1 MLVTVNLGVYYGQ
14 VSTPTRNRRE
24 AILHAAATLFAA
36 HGYHGTSLEEI
47 GGAVGVSG
55 PAIYR
60 HFAGKEALLTE
71 MLLGISS
78 SLWEGGGAVVTAA
91 RSPEEALDALLDAHI
106 TFALDQPAL
115 IVLHDRE
122 LANLPERPQ
131 RQIRRLQ
138 RLYVEEWVTVLAELW
153 PESPPPRLRAAVHAV
168 FGLLN
173 STPHSAGE
181 LAPEAMRP
189 LLRAMARSA
198 LTPVT
203 TPPDS
208 HTVITD

>member
-1 MLVTVNLGVYYGQ
+1 M
-14 VSTPTRNRRE
+14 STPTRNRRDE
-24 AILHAAATLFAA
+24 ILRAAATLFAA
-36 HGYHGTSLEEI
+36 RGYHGASIEEI
-47 GGAVGVSG
+47 GGAAGVSG

-78 SLWEGGGAVVTAA
+78 SLREGGAAVVTAA

-106 TFALDQPAL
+106 TFALEQPAL

-122 LANLPERPQ
+122 LGNLPERPR

-138 RLYVEEWVTVLAELW
+138 RLYVEEWVTVLAELR
-153 PESPPPRLRAAVHAV
+153 PDCPPPRLRAATHAV

-181 LAPEAMRP
+181 LAPAAMRR
-189 LLRAMARSA
+189 LLHTMARAA
-198 LTPVT
+198 LEAVVNA
-203 TPPDS
+203 
-208 HTVITD
+208 H